1 MGSFNLWRS
10 EVDAVERQRQ
20 IEQLELERKLE
31 REARLHE
38 VPCRAA
44 ADSGAELAGVV
55 EYFSDCPMW
64 SPIL

>member
-1 MGSFNLWRS
+1 M
-10 EVDAVERQRQ
+10 DAAERQRQ

-31 REARLHE
+31 KEARLQD

-55 EYFSDCPMW
+55 AYFSDCPMW
-64 SPIL
+64 TPFL